1 MRYLRRFNEKSI
13 YDVDWHDLMPK
24 KMVVIE
30 EGTHEFTIGNV
41 MKNADM
47 IQVTYEN
54 TNNEWGVPET
64 LEFDF
69 YFIDKNS
76 LGGQKTEKITLDI
89 TWGDM
94 MACEIT
100 IEQPNKV
107 EVVEYTSYGSK
118 MDPSNTVFALDEDSL
133 NGLIS
138 TLNKFTGIKVDRSQ
152 FNFLDVKEN
161 WSPGY

>member
-1 MRYLRRFNEKSI
+1 MRYLRRFNEQSI
-13 YDVDWHDLMPK
+13 YDADWNDIMPE
-24 KMVVIE
+24 KMIVID
-30 EGTHEFTIGNV
+30 GGRHEYQIGNV

-47 IQVTYEN
+47 IQVTYQN
-54 TNNEWGVPET
+54 TKGEWGIPDT

-69 YFIDKNS
+69 YFIDKNQ
-76 LGGQKTEKITLDI
+76 LGGQSREKITLDI

-107 EVVEYTSYGSK
+107 EVVEYTSYRSK
-118 MDPSNTVFALDEDSL
+118 MDPSNTVFALDDESL

-138 TLNKFTGIKVDRSQ
+138 ALNKFTGIKVDRSQ
-152 FNFLDVKEN
+152 FNFLDAKDN
-161 WSPGY
+161 WSPE

>member
-30 EGTHEFTIGNV
+30 EGNHEFTIGNV

-118 MDPSNTVFALDEDSL
+118 MDPSNTVFALDDESL

-138 TLNKFTGIKVDRSQ
+138 ALNKFTGIKVDRSQ
-152 FNFLDVKEN
+152 FNFLDAKDN
-161 WSPGY
+161 WSPE